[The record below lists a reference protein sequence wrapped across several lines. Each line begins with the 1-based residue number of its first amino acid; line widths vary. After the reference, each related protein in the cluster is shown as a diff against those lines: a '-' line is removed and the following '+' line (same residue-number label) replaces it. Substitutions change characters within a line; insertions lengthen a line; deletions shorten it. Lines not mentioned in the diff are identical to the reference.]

1 MSSPRKFTLLALI
14 ALVLV
19 LVVAAILFRLTLIC
33 CAFPPTPTLTAA
45 ADQALNQPV
54 MDTVSLFV
62 HTPLTPPYDSTLY
75 AQRDRERLAIMS
87 GGGPTEYARF
97 FQTEYALVITYQ
109 GTVPPT
115 LTRTPRPPTATPPY
129 DPTLYAQ
136 RQHEYQLLSTA
147 GGPTEYARFDQT
159 EQALIAT
166 YQGTVPPTS
175 SPTPTGIPLTCA
187 WQWARQDLPDIT
199 QQAQTAFLASAD
211 PQIAVIQ
218 VRAEAYGENCLN
230 TAGDIAYFAAMTT
243 DFYLTVPVPS
253 FTDVDQLAHIL
264 TTAYHTLLA
273 LPDDDLPPNPGYL
286 DITFTS
292 ADESRRL
299 RVMFSQLRPAITD
312 GLTGLPLLE
321 AAGGLR

>member
-14 ALVLV
+14 TLVLV

-33 CAFPPTPTLTAA
+33 CAFPPTPTLAA
-45 ADQALNQPV
+45 ADQTLNQPV

-62 HTPLTPPYDSTLY
+62 HTPRTPPYDPTLY

-97 FQTEYALVITYQ
+97 MQTEYALVITYQ

-115 LTRTPRPPTATPPY
+115 ITRTPRPPTATPPY

-166 YQGTVPPTS
+166 YQGTVPP
-175 SPTPTGIPLTCA
+175 PP
-187 WQWARQDLPDIT
+187 AR
-199 QQAQTAFLASAD
+199 
-211 PQIAVIQ
+211 
-218 VRAEAYGENCLN
+218 
-230 TAGDIAYFAAMTT
+230 
-243 DFYLTVPVPS
+243 
-253 FTDVDQLAHIL
+253 
-264 TTAYHTLLA
+264 
-273 LPDDDLPPNPGYL
+273 LPP
-286 DITFTS
+286 
-292 ADESRRL
+292 
-299 RVMFSQLRPAITD
+299 
-312 GLTGLPLLE
+312 
-321 AAGGLR
+321 